1 MGGLGADGGT
11 VPLASE
17 LLKRAILWPLKALPL
32 IVEAGILWVPEFVVD
47 EDGMC
52 VGGLGPDGGT
62 RPFFSE
68 LLKRAILWPPKAFS
82 PIVEAG
88 MWVPGFGADGG
99 VGPFFSEPCMESKS

>member
-1 MGGLGADGGT
+1 MPGLGLDGVTGPFCSDSCKWPTKALPLIAGLCVGGLGADGGT

-62 RPFFSE
+62 
-68 LLKRAILWPPKAFS
+68 
-82 PIVEAG
+82 
-88 MWVPGFGADGG
+88 
-99 VGPFFSEPCMESKS
+99 GPLGSEPCKEATL